1 MHINHFLRLGLALGA
16 VLMMAQVPPGQAQ
29 EASGSQSDITGT
41 IITTGDTAGVGQPGA
56 VINIAPIVTNAVTN
70 TVPTVTSE
78 LGAVVNGTGTLS
90 TTLGDTTTAPTAGDT
105 TTAPTAGDTTTAPTA
120 GDTTAAPTAGG
131 TTIAVPP
138 EIAPVVYVLTTGQ
151 TVTPPGGT
159 AITSAQ
165 AVSTTISNL
174 EALPNVSPEQAQ
186 TIANALQGLLA
197 PGTSV
202 SLEKLATAV
211 NSFNAGVT
219 ASGPAALTN
228 PTLIAIRAVLAPLVN
243 SFYAAVEE

>member
-90 TTLGDTTTAPTAGDT
+90 TTLGDT